1 VPHVRC
7 ATCRRPLVPRLVATG
22 CPSCGDIGEIDW
34 SPPTIDGDDLPP
46 FLAWAPLGTDPVTL
60 GEGRTPLVPVARWGD
75 RFGLSHAR
83 AKLEYISPTGSFK
96 DRGTAAVVT
105 HARAIGAGSLSEDSS
120 GNAGAS
126 LAAYGARAGIP
137 VRVYV
142 PESAS
147 GVKVAQISA
156 VGAEVIRVP
165 GSRRGV
171 TEAAIAHARDTGG
184 YYAGH
189 NANPYFTLG
198 MASLAFELAP
208 DPPDHLVM
216 PVGGGSLFVGV
227 ALAFAAMGGLRRV
240 TRLHAVQPAGCA
252 PIVAAYERGEPV
264 VAPIDRHAT
273 IASGAEIETPP
284 RGRQIL
290 DVLALSGGRAIAVT
304 DAELLAHREA
314 LAHAEGIDV
323 EPTAALALAGAARL
337 RARGVLVDDE
347 SVVIVLTGAGYKVAS

>member
-1 VPHVRC
+1 MPWLI
-7 ATCRRPLVPRLVATG
+7 AIG

-34 SPPTIDGDDLPP
+34 SPPTIDSDDLPP
-46 FLAWAPLGTDPVTL
+46 FHAWAPLGADPITL
-60 GEGRTPLVPVARWGD
+60 GEGGTPLISIGRWGE
-75 RFGLSHAR
+75 RYGLPRAR
-83 AKLEYISPTGSFK
+83 AKLEYVSPTGSFK

-105 HARAIGAGSLSEDSS
+105 HARAVGAHSLSEDSS

-147 GVKVAQISA
+147 GVKVAQMVA

-165 GSRRGV
+165 GPRGGA
-171 TEAAIAHARDTGG
+171 TDAAIAHARDAGG

-198 MASLAFELAP
+198 MASLAFELAS

-216 PVGGGSLFVGV
+216 PVGGGSLFVGA
-227 ALAFAAMGGLRRV
+227 ALAFAAMGGLRRSP
-240 TRLHAVQPAGCA
+240 RLHAVQPTGCA
-252 PIVAAYERGEPV
+252 PIVAAHAKGERDVG
-264 VAPIDRHAT
+264 PIDRHPTVAG
-273 IASGAEIETPP
+273 GAEIETPA

-290 DVLALSGGRAIAVT
+290 DVLARSGGQAIAVT
-304 DAELLAHREA
+304 DDDILAHRVA

-337 RARGVLVDDE
+337 RARGVLGDE
-347 SVVIVLTGAGYKVAS
+347 EAVVIVLTGAGYKVAS